1 MEVANR
7 EEPTMQFKYFNATW
21 QTPIEDAK
29 KQYHKLV
36 LKYHPD
42 RGGSEEV
49 MVQVNAEWD
58 WLRKHNYNIHR
69 DMEGQVYTDERQD
82 VPDEVTEKYSAL
94 INALIRLDG
103 VGIEICGSFIWLSGD
118 TYRWK
123 DALKALGFKW
133 SRNKKMWY
141 MSPTKRRGRNNNWSI
156 ERIRAAHGS
165 YVVTEGEEA
174 SNGARLLR
182 AAQKKGARYASQA
195 V

>member
-1 MEVANR
+1 
-7 EEPTMQFKYFNATW
+7 MQFKYFNATW

-82 VPDEVTEKYSAL
+82 VPDEVTDKYSAL

-123 DALKALGFKW
+123 DALKALGFK
-133 SRNKKMWY
+133 
-141 MSPTKRRGRNNNWSI
+141 
-156 ERIRAAHGS
+156 
-165 YVVTEGEEA
+165 
-174 SNGARLLR
+174 
-182 AAQKKGARYASQA
+182 
-195 V
+195 

>member
-1 MEVANR
+1 
-7 EEPTMQFKYFNATW
+7 MQFKYFNATW

-82 VPDEVTEKYSAL
+82 VPDEVTDKYSAL

-123 DALKALGFKW
+123 DALRALGFKW

-174 SNGARLLR
+174 SSAARLLR
-182 AAQKKGARYASQA
+182 AAQKKGAKHATQA